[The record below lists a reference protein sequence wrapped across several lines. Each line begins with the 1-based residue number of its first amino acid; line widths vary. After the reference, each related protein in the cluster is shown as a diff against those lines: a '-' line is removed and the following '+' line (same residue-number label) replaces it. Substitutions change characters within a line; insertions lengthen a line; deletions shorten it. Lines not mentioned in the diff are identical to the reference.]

1 MGNLVKNLV
10 VLSFALKP
18 HEKDPIKLTHY
29 HISSCGAQKESIM
42 KKLDCQGLE
51 CPLPVV
57 KCRDFIKSE
66 KPSICQILVDNETS
80 SINVGRYLEKQNY
93 LVRVIHDNPRLW
105 RVCACQDEKGGIYK
119 SDEDFLS
126 ASTFKTLVLITSER
140 MGSGDDELGSKL
152 MATFLATLPELGE
165 NLWRIVLLNGGVKL
179 TAQEGPALEALVAL
193 KKAGVSILVCGACLN
208 HFHLTDKKAV
218 GETSNML
225 DILTSMDLAQKI
237 IRP

>member
-1 MGNLVKNLV
+1 
-10 VLSFALKP
+10 
-18 HEKDPIKLTHY
+18 
-29 HISSCGAQKESIM
+29 M

-57 KCRDFIKSE
+57 KCRDFINAE

-80 SINVGRYLEKQNY
+80 SINVGRYLEKKNY
-93 LVRVIHDNPRLW
+93 LVRVINDNPRLW
-105 RVCACQDEKGGIYK
+105 RVCACLDEKGAQYK
-119 SDEDFLS
+119 SAEDFLS
-126 ASTFKTLVLITSER
+126 PSTFKTLVLITSNV
-140 MGSGDDELGSKL
+140 MGSGDDVLGEKL

-179 TAQEGPALEALVAL
+179 AANDGPALDALVAL
-193 KKAGVSILVCGACLN
+193 KKAGISILVCGSCLT
-208 HFHLTDKKAV
+208 HFQLLDKKAI

-225 DILTSMDLAQKI
+225 DIITSLDLAQKI